1 MWEYIAHIVSTLRSE
16 RLVDTLADRRTK
28 VDVKILGDT
37 PAKKASAQVDTLADK
52 LPEVEVKTLCGTFAD
67 GEAEGWSK
75 CWLPV

>member
-1 MWEYIAHIVSTLRSE
+1 M
-16 RLVDTLADRRTK
+16 
-28 VDVKILGDT
+28 DVKILGDT
-37 PAKKASAQVDTLADK
+37 LAKKASAQVDTLADK